1 MRTIIKNLLLVI
13 LSTALI
19 SCGYTL
25 RGNLNLP
32 DDVRNIALI
41 TGSYSPMSSEINLL
55 LTNIGVETSD
65 SRTTEGY
72 QIEIISEIHNKRQLS
87 INEAGRVNEYELIFT
102 TTFKIN
108 TPLENGKNESVTLY
122 RDYLFDESRIL
133 GTTDREDEIKK
144 EMISTAASIIINKLK
159 AKIGSM

>member
-1 MRTIIKNLLLVI
+1 MRIIIKNSLLI
-13 LSTALI
+13 SLSTALI
-19 SCGYTL
+19 ACGYTL

-32 DDVRNIALI
+32 DDVKNIALI
-41 TGSYSPMSSEINLL
+41 TDSYSPISSEINLL

-65 SRTTEGY
+65 SKTTDGY
-72 QIEIISEIHNKRQLS
+72 QIEIVSEIHNKRQLS
-87 INEAGRVNEYELIFT
+87 INQAGRVNEYELIFT

-108 TPLENGKNESVTLY
+108 TPLENGKDESVTLY

-133 GTTDREDEIKK
+133 GTTDREEEIKK
-144 EMISTAASIIINKLK
+144 EMRSTTASIIINKLK

>member
-13 LSTALI
+13 LSTALM

-32 DDVRNIALI
+32 DDVKNIALI
-41 TGSYSPMSSEINLL
+41 TDSYSPMSSEINLL

-65 SRTTEGY
+65 SRSTESY

-108 TPLENGKNESVTLY
+108 TPLENGK
-122 RDYLFDESRIL
+122 DESRIL

-144 EMISTAASIIINKLK
+144 EMASTAASIIINKLK